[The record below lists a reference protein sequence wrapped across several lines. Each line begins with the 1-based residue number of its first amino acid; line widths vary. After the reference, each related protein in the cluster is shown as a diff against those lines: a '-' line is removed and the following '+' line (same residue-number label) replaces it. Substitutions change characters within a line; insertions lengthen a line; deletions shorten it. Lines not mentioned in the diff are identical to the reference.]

1 MRAYPFAKHHRK
13 SILKGYYR
21 LLETQ
26 GIPMKKNNLLLLLC
40 LIFLSQ
46 EAQPKN
52 SIHLEFSYLPL
63 ITVGGLAYS
72 LWKTKGLLTE
82 KLPYNATL
90 EEIQVFKFRRT
101 RETKKMLSGLLI
113 ATTAFVIDKA
123 IDITQA
129 LIKQKI
135 S

>member
-1 MRAYPFAKHHRK
+1 
-13 SILKGYYR
+13 
-21 LLETQ
+21 
-26 GIPMKKNNLLLLLC
+26 MKKNNLLLLLG

-46 EAQPKN
+46 ETKAKN

-72 LWKTKGLLTE
+72 LWVTKGLLTE
-82 KLPYNATL
+82 KLPLNATPK
-90 EEIQVFKFRRT
+90 EIQAFKLKKT
-101 RETKKMLSGLLI
+101 RETKKMLSGLLV

-129 LIKQKI
+129 IIKRKI

>member
-1 MRAYPFAKHHRK
+1 
-13 SILKGYYR
+13 
-21 LLETQ
+21 
-26 GIPMKKNNLLLLLC
+26 MKKNNLLLLLS

-46 EAQPKN
+46 ETKAKN

-72 LWKTKGLLTE
+72 LWVTKGLLTE

-90 EEIQVFKFRRT
+90 EEIKAFKLKKT
-101 RETKKMLSGLLI
+101 RETKKMFSGLLI
-113 ATTAFVIDKA
+113 ATTAFFIDKA
-123 IDITQA
+123 IDLTQA
-129 LIKQKI
+129 LVKQKI